1 MSGHS
6 KWSTIKRQKGAA
18 DVKRGKLF
26 SRLANVISAAAKQGG
41 GDPDMNPRLRM
52 AIEQA
57 RAENMPKDNI
67 ERSIK
72 RGTGELAGAALEE
85 LRFEIYGP
93 AGVGILADVLTDN
106 RNRISG
112 EMKALLSR
120 ANGKLAAAGA
130 VAYQFVQRGVLVVPL
145 TGHDR
150 EELELQLIDMGVADY
165 QLQGDDVVVYTDPKD
180 VSRVKA
186 ALEAMGLVV
195 AEARISSEPT
205 QMVAVTDPA
214 DARNILKLMESLEDL
229 DDVTHVTANFDI
241 PDELILGS

>member
-1 MSGHS
+1 M
-6 KWSTIKRQKGAA
+6 
-18 DVKRGKLF
+18 KRGKLF

-52 AIEQA
+52 AVDQA

-130 VAYQFVQRGVLVVPL
+130 VAYQFAQRGVLIVP
-145 TGHDR
+145 TAGHDR
-150 EELELQLIDMGVADY
+150 ENLELQLIEVGVMDY
-165 QLQGDDVVVYTDPKD
+165 ETHDDDFVVYTDPKD
-180 VSRVKA
+180 ISRIKA
-186 ALEAMGLVV
+186 ELEALGISV
-195 AEARISSEPT
+195 AEARISFEPT
-205 QMVAVTDPA
+205 QTVGVTDPA
-214 DARNILKLMESLEDL
+214 AARSILKLMESLEDL

-241 PDELILGS
+241 PDELMGELETAK

>member
-165 QLQGDDVVVYTDPKD
+165 QLQGDDVVVYTEPKD